1 LFSVGTGGKG
11 KNFNF
16 DVADQS
22 GHGPPHTVT
31 GSTSS
36 SPPGLT
42 SGQTADGKHDFISHA
57 MPMSVG
63 WHF

>member
-1 LFSVGTGGKG
+1 VGTGFKG

-22 GHGPPHTVT
+22 GHGPTHPVT
-31 GSTSS
+31 GSTPSP
-36 SPPGLT
+36 PPGLT
-42 SGQTADGKHDFISHA
+42 SGQTAAGKHDFISQA
-57 MPMSVG
+57 MPVPVG